1 MKTKYIVAAV
11 LGAMLTLSS
20 CVKDLDALPLNE
32 TDVTSET
39 AYNDTV
45 ESYLTGLA
53 KLYNTMSSHEVSY
66 VSVNDAGASQITRA
80 FFVCQEATTDAC
92 KVAWKNDSWTDT
104 MNTNTWTDADND
116 AVFGVFFRSI
126 QSISF
131 CNEFL
136 RQTTDEALDNRGVSS
151 SVKAKIQEFRA
162 EARVIRAWY
171 YWMAMDVFGSVPFAT
186 EKDKVGIEP
195 PMQASSDKIY
205 EYIVKELEDLASDSS
220 ALPAARSNYPRMD
233 KGSALGLLARIY
245 LNAETYKGEPEW
257 LKAKQTCERIF
268 SLGYDLCG
276 NYADLFRGDNG
287 ENPEAL
293 KEFLFA
299 IPFDNKNQQS
309 YGGTT
314 VLTAGAIASTDTTL
328 IEENGVKKSING
340 NSAGWGGPRIDG
352 FYVER
357 YFNVKNAN
365 FETGEYE
372 CEDNRGKMFW
382 IKGREGNGYMPT
394 HDEVYLFQY
403 GWTCLKFNDIP
414 ADPVKAKSYQDI
426 NTFSNIDLPVI
437 RLGEIYLIYAEA
449 CVRLGQDV
457 TLAQNKMDD
466 LAVRTGVA
474 PIVLPQSWSNE
485 ARDMFVAERAREL
498 MWESCRRTDL
508 IRYDLFCS
516 SEYLWPFKGGE
527 SRVGTSF
534 GEHMKV
540 FAIPSKQL
548 EANPNLHNPDGYGK
562 VAEDKTEDD
571 TEDKT
576 EGDTEAN

>member
-53 KLYNTMSSHEVSY
+53 KLYNTMSSHEVSF

-92 KVAWKNDSWTDT
+92 KVAWGNDSWTRA

-136 RQTTDEALDNRGVSS
+136 RQTTDEKLDNRGVPSD
-151 SVKAKIQEFRA
+151 VKKKVQEFRA

-171 YWMAMDVFGSVPFAT
+171 YWMAMDVFGAVPFAT
-186 EKDKVGIEP
+186 EKDAVGTEAP
-195 PMQASSDKIY
+195 LQAPREEVY
-205 EYIVKELEDLASDSS
+205 AYIVSELEDLTSDSS
-220 ALPAARSNYPRMD
+220 ALPAAQSNYPRMD

-245 LNAETYKGEPEW
+245 LNAETYKGEAEW
-257 LKAKQTCERIF
+257 LNAKQTCERIF
-268 SLGYDLCG
+268 SLGYTLCD

-287 ENPEAL
+287 ENYNAYN
-293 KEFLFA
+293 EFLFA

-314 VLTAGAIASTDTTL
+314 LLTAGAIAATDIT
-328 IEENGVKKSING
+328 NDGSING
-340 NSAGWGGPRIDG
+340 NTAGWGGPRIDG
-352 FYVER
+352 DYVER
-357 YFNVKNAN
+357 FFNVENAN
-365 FETGEYE
+365 FETGEYDCVDE
-372 CEDNRGKMFW
+372 RGKMFW
-382 IKGREGNGYMPT
+382 IKGRLGEGKMPT
-394 HDEVYLFQY
+394 NEEVYNFQY

-414 ADPVKAKSYQDI
+414 HNKTKDTFTAIA
-426 NTFSNIDLPVI
+426 TFSNIDLPVI
-437 RLGEIYLIYAEA
+437 RLAEIYLIYAEA
-449 CVRLGQDV
+449 CLRLGDATPAQDYI
-457 TLAQNKMDD
+457 KD
-466 LAVRTGVA
+466 LAKRAGVDYGFDK
-474 PIVLPQSWSNE
+474 LTSWNTE
-485 ARDMFVAERAREL
+485 ARNWFVAERAREL

-508 IRYDLFCS
+508 IRYGLFCS
-516 SEYLWPFKGGE
+516 DEYLWPFKGGE
-527 SRVGTSF
+527 SRVGSAF
-534 GEHMKV
+534 PEYKKV

-548 EANPNLHNPDGYGK
+548 EANPNLLNPDGYGK
-562 VAEDKTEDD
+562 GTE
-571 TEDKT
+571 EN
-576 EGDTEAN
+576 TEAN